1 MGIDLRIETERGEC
15 VAELGDPCNRVNWL
29 LSLGT
34 TDSTFCLQFI
44 DRYGNTVFNSL
55 QLPVLQSEFTSL
67 RSRLTEVNLLEAK
80 RVYLDHAAPW
90 PKTALDEAR
99 KNMAGLSLNDL
110 RDHLEE
116 VLRLLSDMKIP
127 HYYARFIGD

>member
-1 MGIDLRIETERGEC
+1 MSTESCNVCSTSVRRKLIFTSLHIVEIMGIDLRIETERGEC

-55 QLPVLQSEFTSL
+55 QLPVLQSEFTGL
-67 RSRLTEVNLLEAK
+67 RSQLTELYLLEAK
-80 RVYLDHAAPW
+80 RVYL
-90 PKTALDEAR
+90 EAR
-99 KNMAGLSLNDL
+99 GAMAETS
-110 RDHLEE
+110 
-116 VLRLLSDMKIP
+116 P
-127 HYYARFIGD
+127 